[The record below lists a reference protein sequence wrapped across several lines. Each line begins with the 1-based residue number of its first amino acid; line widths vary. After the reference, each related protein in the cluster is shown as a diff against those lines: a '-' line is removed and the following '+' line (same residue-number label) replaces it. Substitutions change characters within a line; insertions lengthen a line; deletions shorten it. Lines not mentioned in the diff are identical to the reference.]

1 MKTFDSIHQEEFL
14 SLLEELCRI
23 PAPSGQE
30 DARASYSQNWSL
42 QKCSRNSVISEAK
55 NVLVH

>member
-30 DARASYSQNWSL
+30 DARASFIQNWID
-42 QKCSRNSVISEAK
+42 R
-55 NVLVH
+55 

>member
-14 SLLEELCRI
+14 SLLEELCCI

-30 DARASYSQNWSL
+30 DARTSFIQNWIDRECKPGQS
-42 QKCSRNSVISEAK
+42 SFE
-55 NVLVH
+55 